1 MEEKIK
7 NEINKAAEMLQKEVS
22 EVEAKY
28 MEICNANSL
37 DPVNDMLL
45 ARSLFRQWFSG
56 AYQYKDAPQQETT
69 RSSNSLIKDAVGY
82 FISVNEPMDM
92 GARLN
97 EQIVAEYRRDPAGTF
112 TNGRVAKAYM
122 NDDGTY
128 LISRM
133 YEGSQQDK
141 SLTSLPENHHE
152 IEHNQWIIPLDNIR
166 AYGERKNA
174 NYGKPLPAN
183 QSRMQG
189 VFLGEVDG
197 ESNLY
202 YFSYKGSS
210 AKDFTP
216 RTFRL
221 LSMEVI
227 KDSNNPNRIYGFKD
241 GTLKSL
247 KMNADL
253 SEEDRLP
260 EPTVTDMQNY
270 TMEHAID
277 NYSPLIDIGMYHTN
291 VSSRNYA
298 ERFVITDGTVTSMN
312 MTPNRM
318 GSRRITITDVNS
330 DYSYDGSW
338 AGTTCWIPAHLDL
351 DFGINSNVLV
361 VGRTSQ
367 GKNED
372 GSFREVSLNLS
383 GILCIHNMGVVAEP
397 FEAAEEEDLDW
408 F

>member
-1 MEEKIK
+1 MEEKLR
-7 NEINKAAEMLQKEVS
+7 NEINKAAEMLQMEVS

-28 MEICNANSL
+28 MEICTANNL

-97 EQIVAEYRRDPAGTF
+97 EQILGEYRRDPAGTF
-112 TNGRVAKAYM
+112 SSGRVAKAFM

-133 YEGSQQDK
+133 YDGSQQDK
-141 SLTSLPENHHE
+141 SLPSLPENHHE
-152 IEHNQWIIPLDNIR
+152 IEVNQWIIPLDNIR

-202 YFSYKGSS
+202 YFSYKGTS
-210 AKDFTP
+210 AKTFTP
-216 RTFRL
+216 RTFKL
-221 LSMEVI
+221 LTMEVI

-241 GTLKSL
+241 GTAKSL

-253 SEEDRLP
+253 PEEDRLP
-260 EPTVTDMQNY
+260 EPSVGDMQNY
-270 TMEHAID
+270 TMEHAMV

-291 VSSRNYA
+291 VVDRNYA

-312 MTPNRM
+312 MTPNRL

>member
-1 MEEKIK
+1 MEEKIR
-7 NEINKAAEMLQKEVS
+7 NEINKAAEMLHMEVS

-28 MEICNANSL
+28 MEICTANSL
-37 DPVNDMLL
+37 DPVSDMLL

-56 AYQYKDAPQQETT
+56 AYQYKDAPVQEET
-69 RSSNSLIKDAVGY
+69 RKKGSLIKDAVGY

-97 EQIVAEYRRDPAGTF
+97 EQIIVEYRRDPTAAF
-112 TNGRVAKAYM
+112 NSGRVATAVE
-122 NDDGTY
+122 DGEGY

-133 YEGSQQDK
+133 YNGNRQDK
-141 SLTSLPENHHE
+141 QLADLPDNHHE
-152 IEHNQWIIPLDNIR
+152 VEVGQWVIPVDNIP
-166 AYGERKNA
+166 AYGERKNQ

-202 YFSYKGSS
+202 YFSYKGTS
-210 AKDFTP
+210 AKTFTP
-216 RTFRL
+216 RTFKL
-221 LSMEVI
+221 LTMEVI

-241 GTLKSL
+241 GTANSL
-247 KMNADL
+247 KMNTDL
-253 SEEDRLP
+253 PEESRLP
-260 EPTVTDMQNY
+260 EPSIGDMQAY
-270 TMEHAID
+270 TMEHALE
-277 NYSPLIDIGMYHTN
+277 NYSPLIDIGRYHTT
-291 VSSRNYA
+291 VGDRNYA
-298 ERFVITDGTVTSMN
+298 ERFVISDGTVTSMN

-318 GSRRITITDVNS
+318 GSRRVTITDVNS
-330 DYSYDGSW
+330 DYSYDGTW

-367 GKNED
+367 GRNED

-383 GILCIHNMGVVAEP
+383 GILCINNMGVVAEP
-397 FEAAEEEDLDW
+397 FEAEEEDLDW

>member
-1 MEEKIK
+1 MEEQIV
-7 NEINKAAEMLQKEVS
+7 NEVNKAAEMLQMEVS

-28 MEICNANSL
+28 MEICQANNL
-37 DPVNDMLL
+37 DPVGDVLL

-56 AYQYKDAPQQETT
+56 AYQYKDAPQQET
-69 RSSNSLIKDAVGY
+69 RQSNSLIKDAVGY
-82 FISVNEPMDM
+82 FISVSEPMDM
-92 GARLN
+92 GARRN
-97 EQIVAEYRRDPAGTF
+97 EQILGDYKRDQQGTF
-112 TNGRVAKAYM
+112 STGKVATARKEGEGYV
-122 NDDGTY
+122 
-128 LISRM
+128 ISRM
-133 YEGSQQDK
+133 HNGEQQDK
-141 SLTSLPENHHE
+141 TLSALPDNSHE
-152 IEHNQWIIPLDNIR
+152 VEFGQWVIPLDNIP
-166 AYGERKNA
+166 AYGERKNKA
-174 NYGKPLPAN
+174 YGKPLPAN

-202 YFSYKGSS
+202 YFSYKGTS
-210 AKDFTP
+210 AKTFTP
-216 RTFRL
+216 RTFKL

-241 GTLKSL
+241 GTANSL
-247 KMNADL
+247 KYNTDL
-253 SEEDRLP
+253 EEGSKLP
-260 EPTVTDMQNY
+260 EPSVSDMQNY
-270 TMEHAID
+270 TMEHAMN
-277 NYSPLIDIGMYHTN
+277 NYSPLIDVGMYHTN
-291 VSSRNYA
+291 VADRNYA
-298 ERFVITDGTVTSMN
+298 EKFVITDGTVTSMN
-312 MTPNRM
+312 MTPNRL

-367 GKNED
+367 GRNDD

-383 GILCIHNMGVVAEP
+383 GILCINNMGVVAEP
-397 FEAAEEEDLDW
+397 FEAEEEDLDW